1 MAESTPAEKFKK
13 AVEAKKNL
21 PEEPEVTLW
30 TGKYSAKAMYGSF
43 LVAGL
48 LSIAVILVMILV
60 PAVRENR
67 FWIWS
72 GVWLLALIWL
82 YMAALLAYRKLARHY
97 ELTTQRLKH
106 RDGLFFRTGN
116 RVEMIEITDV
126 SYHQG
131 PIEQLLNVG
140 LIRVKSTDQ
149 SHPELYLPGISNVRY
164 VADLIDDTRRKER
177 HRRGLHIANV

>member
-1 MAESTPAEKFKK
+1 MSEQTPAEKFKEH
-13 AVEAKKNL
+13 VESKRTQKD
-21 PEEPEVTLW
+21 EPEVSLW
-30 TGKYSAKAMYGSF
+30 SGNYSAKAMYGSF
-43 LVAGL
+43 IVSGVLTVGLV
-48 LSIAVILVMILV
+48 IALILI
-60 PAVRENR
+60 PTVRESS

-72 GVWLLALIWL
+72 GVWLIVLIWL
-82 YMAALLAYRKLARHY
+82 YMALLLTYRKLARHY
-97 ELTTQRLKH
+97 ELTSQRLKH

-131 PIEQLLNVG
+131 PVEQLLNVG
-140 LIRVKSTDQ
+140 MIRIRSTDA
-149 SHPELYLPGISNVRY
+149 SHPELELPGISNVRK